1 MKFVMNVWD
10 ANEFPAE
17 LDGTQFLENSIQLIQ
32 HSLLSWLFPENV
44 SADISFREVL
54 LFVSN
59 SPFLKILRLLQ
70 PMQLCQQNIWY
81 ISRLDFGLFKC
92 KKSTFWL
99 HFLFSNCSRHGHA
112 RLEEQLR
119 TYSSHIRTQN
129 SDCQIASTLF
139 SMVRDFREPPHAI
152 PFLLY
157 SYKLLMHISFR
168 L

>member
-1 MKFVMNVWD
+1 MCEWD

-17 LDGTQFLENSIQLIQ
+17 LDGTQFLENSFQLIQ

-44 SADISFREVL
+44 SADFSFREVL

-59 SPFLKILRLLQ
+59 SFLKMLRLLQ
-70 PMQLCQQNIWY
+70 PMQLCQNIWY
-81 ISRLDFGLFKC
+81 ISRLDFGLFEC

-119 TYSSHIRTQN
+119 TYSSHISTRN
-129 SDCQIASTLF
+129 SDCPMAVEAHFF
-139 SMVRDFREPPHAI
+139 SKVGDFREPPCILVTDHTPAE
-152 PFLLY
+152 P
-157 SYKLLMHISFR
+157 
-168 L
+168 